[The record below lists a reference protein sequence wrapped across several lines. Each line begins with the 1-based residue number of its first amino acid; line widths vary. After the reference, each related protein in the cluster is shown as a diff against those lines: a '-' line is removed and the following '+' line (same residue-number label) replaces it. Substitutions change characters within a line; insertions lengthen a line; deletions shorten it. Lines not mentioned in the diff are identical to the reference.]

1 MILRAALAFCLLLA
15 FAFALPERAEAA
27 DYYDSLYVNSL
38 NMTDEDVEEAFG
50 AEERPFEVEQKEPTL
65 EEKNELSPSYVVR
78 DYNHRE
84 QVIVGGVVML
94 CVAVAMVLMNNY
106 NPSR

>member
-1 MILRAALAFCLLLA
+1 MRPAFALCLLLA
-15 FAFALPERAEAA
+15 LAFAAEEVPAA
-27 DYYDSLYVNSL
+27 DSYDSLYVNSL
-38 NMTDEDVEEAFG
+38 NMTDEEIAEAYG
-50 AEERPFEVEQKEPTL
+50 AEETPFSVPQEPTL

>member
-1 MILRAALAFCLLLA
+1 MRLALAFCLLLA
-15 FAFALPERAEAA
+15 AFVLPREARAA

-38 NMTDEDVEEAFG
+38 NMTDEEVAEAYG
-50 AEERPFEVEQKEPTL
+50 AEETPFDVPKEPTL